1 MEESIFKRIG
11 KRIRSLFRKELSA
24 KEPEEPQVCQMPEEE
39 SPAVQESGESIS
51 VDAAPAED
59 LESRWTQ
66 EYVQFLEETDG
77 GLPQSEAKAEAPEP
91 EDTEDPAEEEAPEPE
106 DTGDPAEA
114 EAPEPEDTEAETYT
128 DGTDPQDPEEKKE
141 TEE

>member
-77 GLPQSEAKAEAPEP
+77 GLPQRESEAPEP

>member
-11 KRIRSLFRKELSA
+11 KRIRSLFRKDPEVQLPA
-24 KEPEEPQVCQMPEEE
+24 QEPEAPQTCQMPEEE
-39 SPAVQESGESIS
+39 SGESIS
-51 VDAAPAED
+51 IDAAPSED

-77 GLPQSEAKAEAPEP
+77 GLPQREAEGEAPEPEEAEDPAEEEVPEP
-91 EDTEDPAEEEAPEPE
+91 EDTE
-106 DTGDPAEA
+106 T
-114 EAPEPEDTEAETYT
+114 ETYT
-128 DGTDPQDPEEKKE
+128 DGTDPGDPEEKKE

>member
-11 KRIRSLFRKELSA
+11 KRIRSLFRKELPA
-24 KEPEEPQVCQMPEEE
+24 KEPEAPQVCQMPEEE
-39 SPAVQESGESIS
+39 SGESIS
-51 VDAAPAED
+51 IDAAPAED

-77 GLPQSEAKAEAPEP
+77 GLPQSEAKEEAPEP
-91 EDTEDPAEEEAPEPE
+91 EDTEN
-106 DTGDPAEA
+106 PAEA

>member
-11 KRIRSLFRKELSA
+11 KRIRSLFRKELPA
-24 KEPEEPQVCQMPEEE
+24 KKPEEPQVCQMPEEE

-51 VDAAPAED
+51 IDAAPAED

-77 GLPQSEAKAEAPEP
+77 GLPQREAKA
-91 EDTEDPAEEEAPEPE
+91 EAPEPE